1 MLFKQIRTYRHLQ
14 GIEGVLQRV
23 VRVQLIDLV
32 QELVHP
38 LLTPVRH
45 HHELDASES
54 LVTVKFK
61 CVCFQFSDS

>member
-1 MLFKQIRTYRHLQ
+1 MLIEEVRPDGHLERV
-14 GIEGVLQRV
+14 EGVLERV